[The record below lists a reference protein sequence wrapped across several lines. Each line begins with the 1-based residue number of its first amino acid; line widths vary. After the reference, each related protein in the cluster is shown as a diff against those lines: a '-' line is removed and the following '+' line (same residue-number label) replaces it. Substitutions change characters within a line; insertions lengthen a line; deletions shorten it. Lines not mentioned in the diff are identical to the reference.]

1 LLTALSVLLLYV
13 KREQGW
19 KKLCYFTFD
28 ACIGCKKRTALLVLS
43 SLIWILLFWGFA
55 HEFCQVVLIQIFSS
69 FSFLKTLHILFFKEN
84 FHSDWLFWCFFIRI
98 FGSLS
103 LKLIFLCSDN
113 FFHDLE
119 LNIWVQCCELKVF
132 FRLRDTFFLTW
143 QKSLKNF
150 FTTFI
155 LNTSSL

>member
-13 KREQGW
+13 KREQSW
-19 KKLCYFTFD
+19 KKLCNFTFD

-69 FSFLKTLHILFFKEN
+69 FSFLKIFILTGYFGVFSYEFLDLYHWNLFF
-84 FHSDWLFWCFFIRI
+84 CV
-98 FGSLS
+98 
-103 LKLIFLCSDN
+103 LI
-113 FFHDLE
+113 
-119 LNIWVQCCELKVF
+119 
-132 FRLRDTFFLTW
+132 TFFMIWNWTFRCSVVNWKSSFGYATHFLLTW